1 VKKQLLLP
9 ILALLAAATF
19 AGCANTSPVGLV
31 DVNRITAN
39 WPVYAAFQQQLL
51 TDEQS
56 IAQSKAPTAVKQRE
70 AVKLQKKYAGI
81 TDELT
86 KQIRDAAT
94 KVAQQEH
101 LTLVVT
107 KEGVGYGGVDIT
119 KDVEKAMNITDK
131 ATPAPG

>member
-1 VKKQLLLP
+1 VKTKLLL
-9 ILALLAAATF
+9 ISLAAAMF
-19 AGCANTSPVGLV
+19 AGCANSSPVGLV
-31 DVNRITAN
+31 DVNRIVQN
-39 WPVYAAFQQQLL
+39 WAVYQSFQQQLL
-51 TDEQS
+51 TDEQT
-56 IAQSKAPTAVKQRE
+56 IAQSKASASVKQRQ
-70 AVKLQKKYAGI
+70 AAILQKKYQGI

-119 KDVEKAMNITDK
+119 KDVEKAMNITEK
-131 ATPAPG
+131 ATPAAT

>member
-1 VKKQLLLP
+1 MNKKILL
-9 ILALLAAATF
+9 ATLAAATF

-31 DVNRITAN
+31 DVNRVVQN
-39 WPVYAAFQQQLL
+39 WTVYKSFQQQLL
-51 TDEQS
+51 ADEQS

-70 AVKLQKKYAGI
+70 AAELQKKYQGI

-94 KVAQQEH
+94 KIAQQEH

-119 KDVEKAMNITDK
+119 KDVEKAMNITDS
-131 ATPAPG
+131 ASPAP

>member
-1 VKKQLLLP
+1 VNKKILL
-9 ILALLAAATF
+9 ATLAAATF

-31 DVNRITAN
+31 DVNRVVQN
-39 WPVYAAFQQQLL
+39 WTVYKSFQQQLL
-51 TDEQS
+51 ADEQS

-70 AVKLQKKYAGI
+70 AAELQKKYQGI

-94 KVAQQEH
+94 KIAQQEH

-119 KDVEKAMNITDK
+119 KDVEKAMNITDS
-131 ATPAPG
+131 ASPAP

>member
-1 VKKQLLLP
+1 VKKQLLL
-9 ILALLAAATF
+9 ASLAAASF

-31 DVNRITAN
+31 DVNRIVAN
-39 WPVYAAFQQQLL
+39 WTVYQSFQQQLL
-51 TDEQS
+51 ADEQS
-56 IAQSKAPTAVKQRE
+56 IAQSKAPNAVKQRE
-70 AVKLQKKYAGI
+70 ATTLQKKYAGI

-119 KDVEKAMNITDK
+119 KDVEKAMNITEK

>member
-1 VKKQLLLP
+1 MKKQLLLP

>member
-1 VKKQLLLP
+1 VKTKLLL
-9 ILALLAAATF
+9 ISLAAAMF
-19 AGCANTSPVGLV
+19 AGCANSSPVGLV
-31 DVNRITAN
+31 DVNRIVQN
-39 WPVYAAFQQQLL
+39 WAVYQSFQQQLL
-51 TDEQS
+51 TDEQA
-56 IAQSKAPTAVKQRE
+56 IAQSKAPASVKQRQ
-70 AVKLQKKYAGI
+70 AAILQKKYQGI

-119 KDVEKAMNITDK
+119 KDVEKAMNITEK
-131 ATPAPG
+131 ATPAAT

>member
-1 VKKQLLLP
+1 M
-9 ILALLAAATF
+9 F
-19 AGCANTSPVGLV
+19 AGCANSNPVGLV
-31 DVNRITAN
+31 DVNRIVQN
-39 WPVYAAFQQQLL
+39 WAVYQSFQQQLL
-51 TDEQS
+51 TDEQG
-56 IAQSKAPTAVKQRE
+56 IAQSKASPAVKQRQ
-70 AVKLQKKYAGI
+70 AAILQKKYQGI

-119 KDVEKAMNITDK
+119 KDVEKAMNITEK
-131 ATPAPG
+131 ATPAAT